1 MTFYPYTAII
11 RIEDIIQDLQFL
23 EVIYM
28 KMVDVVSIT
37 QAGLNQLIGQGYF
50 PIDTNV
56 DTSSTPAVLTDN
68 DSALLVDMGEVAK
81 GSTLAGDL
89 VFKTMIDQLG
99 KLIIDSRAYVPSLP
113 KLFIDPIEWGGFVE
127 HVRVGLSDVQE
138 VDEMWNPLGFINYK
152 NAAYTDSDGNSYPAG
167 TTYAST
173 IAQKEHGFYRP
184 KVNAKIYKEAKPIMV
199 ALSTAREQ
207 LFSAFKSWDE
217 MNRFLSALYT
227 SVENTL
233 SYKAQLF
240 ALMTLSTG
248 IGTAVALGHEIPLR
262 TMWNATH
269 SATLSSVDEALEH
282 NDFIAYALSQMAETT
297 DNMTMFSTAFNNG
310 VEPVF
315 TPKED
320 NRLILL
326 SKFANIAKFGVRANT
341 YNEELLGIGDFDR
354 VTAWQAIN
362 AGADNFDFSAVSTIR
377 LSAASVT
384 KLGLTPDTGE
394 TYATISNIVGLM
406 YDRYALGVTLD
417 KKKVTQNYI
426 AVNDTWNS
434 FYHSLVNY
442 VCNPDYNIAVFTL
455 N

>member
-1 MTFYPYTAII
+1 
-11 RIEDIIQDLQFL
+11 
-23 EVIYM
+23 M
-28 KMVDVVSIT
+28 KIVDVVSIV
-37 QAGLNQLIGQGYF
+37 QSGLNQLINQGYF

-56 DTSSTPAVLTDN
+56 DTSATPANLTAT

-81 GSTLAGDL
+81 ASSLAGDL

-99 KLIIDSRAYVPSLP
+99 KLIIDSRAYIPSLP
-113 KLFIDPIEWGGFVE
+113 KLFVDPIEWGGFVE
-127 HVRVGLSDVQE
+127 HVRVGLSDIQE

-152 NAAYTDSDGNSYPAG
+152 NATYTDSDGNVYPAG
-167 TTYAST
+167 TTYADT
-173 IAQKEHGFYRP
+173 IAQKEHAFYRP
-184 KVNAKIYKEAKPIMV
+184 KVNAKIYKEAKAVMV

-207 LFSAFKSWDE
+207 LFTAFKSWDE
-217 MNRFLSALYT
+217 MNKFLSALYT

-233 SYKAQLF
+233 SYKAELY
-240 ALMTLSTG
+240 ALMTVSTG
-248 IGTAVALGHEIPLR
+248 IGTAVALGHEIPLV

-269 SATLSSVDEALEH
+269 TTTINSVDEALEN
-282 NDFIAYALSQMAETT
+282 NDFIAYALSIIAETK
-297 DNMTMFSTAFNNG
+297 DNMKMFSTAFNNG
-310 VEPVF
+310 IEPVF

-320 NRLILL
+320 NRLIIL

-362 AGADNFDFSAVSTIR
+362 AGGNNFDFGAVSTIR
-377 LSAASVT
+377 LSAGSVT
-384 KLGLTPDTGE
+384 KLGLTPDTGQ
-394 TYATISNIVGLM
+394 TYATISNIIGLM
-406 YDRYALGVTLD
+406 YDKYALGITLD
-417 KKKVTQNYI
+417 KKRVTQNYI

>member
-1 MTFYPYTAII
+1 
-11 RIEDIIQDLQFL
+11 
-23 EVIYM
+23 M
-28 KMVDVVSIT
+28 KIVDVVSIV
-37 QAGLNQLIGQGYF
+37 QSGLNQLINQGYF

-56 DTSSTPAVLTDN
+56 DTSATPANLTAN
-68 DSALLVDMGEVAK
+68 DSAMLVDMGEVAK
-81 GSTLAGDL
+81 GSSLAGDL

-99 KLIIDSRAYVPSLP
+99 KLIIDSRAYIPSLT
-113 KLFIDPIEWGGFVE
+113 KLFVDPIEWGGFVE
-127 HVRVGLSDVQE
+127 HVRVGLSDIQE

-152 NAAYTDSDGNSYPAG
+152 NAPFTDSDGNKYPAG
-167 TTYAST
+167 TTYADT
-173 IAQKEHGFYRP
+173 IAQKEHAFYRP
-184 KVNAKIYKEAKPIMV
+184 KVNAKIYKEAKAVMV

-207 LFSAFKSWDE
+207 LFTAFKSWDE
-217 MNRFLSALYT
+217 MNKFLSALYT

-233 SYKAQLF
+233 SYKAELY
-240 ALMTLSTG
+240 AMMTVSTG
-248 IGTAVALGHEIPLR
+248 IGTAVALGHEIPLV

-269 SATLSSVDEALEH
+269 TTTINSVDKALEN
-282 NDFIAYALSQMAETT
+282 NDFIAYALSIIAETK
-297 DNMTMFSTAFNNG
+297 DNMKMFSTAFNNG

-320 NRLILL
+320 NRLIIL

-362 AGADNFDFSAVSTIR
+362 AGGNNFDFGAVSTIR
-377 LSAASVT
+377 LSSGSVT
-384 KLGLTPDTGE
+384 KLGLTPDTGQ
-394 TYATISNIVGLM
+394 TYATISNIIGLM
-406 YDRYALGVTLD
+406 YDKYALGITLD
-417 KKKVTQNYI
+417 KKRVTQNYI

>member
-1 MTFYPYTAII
+1 
-11 RIEDIIQDLQFL
+11 
-23 EVIYM
+23 M
-28 KMVDVVSIT
+28 KIVDVVSIV
-37 QAGLNQLIGQGYF
+37 QSGLNQLINQGYF

-56 DTSSTPAVLTDN
+56 DTSSTPANLTAT

-81 GSTLAGDL
+81 GSSLAGDL

-99 KLIIDSRAYVPSLP
+99 KLIIDSRAYIPSLP
-113 KLFIDPIEWGGFVE
+113 KLFVDPIEWGGFVE
-127 HVRVGLSDVQE
+127 HVRVGLSDIQE

-152 NAAYTDSDGNSYPAG
+152 NATYTDSDGNVYPAG
-167 TTYAST
+167 TTYADT
-173 IAQKEHGFYRP
+173 IAQKEHAFYRP
-184 KVNAKIYKEAKPIMV
+184 KVNAKIYKEAKAVMV

-207 LFSAFKSWDE
+207 LFTAFKSWDE
-217 MNRFLSALYT
+217 MNKFLSALYT

-233 SYKAQLF
+233 SYKAELY
-240 ALMTLSTG
+240 ALMTVSTG
-248 IGTAVALGHEIPLR
+248 IGTAVALGHEIPLV

-269 SATLSSVDEALEH
+269 TTTINSVDEALEN
-282 NDFIAYALSQMAETT
+282 NDFIAYALSIIAETK
-297 DNMTMFSTAFNNG
+297 DNMKMFSTAFNNG
-310 VEPVF
+310 IEPVF

-320 NRLILL
+320 NRLIIL

-362 AGADNFDFSAVSTIR
+362 AGGNNFDFGAVSTIR
-377 LSAASVT
+377 LSAGSVT
-384 KLGLTPDTGE
+384 KLGLTPDTGQ
-394 TYATISNIVGLM
+394 TYATISNIIGLM
-406 YDRYALGVTLD
+406 YDKYALGITLD
-417 KKKVTQNYI
+417 KKRVTQNYI

>member
-1 MTFYPYTAII
+1 
-11 RIEDIIQDLQFL
+11 
-23 EVIYM
+23 M
-28 KMVDVVSIT
+28 KIVDVVSIV
-37 QAGLNQLIGQGYF
+37 QSGLNQLINQGYF

-56 DTSSTPAVLTDN
+56 DTSATPANLTAN

-81 GSTLAGDL
+81 GSSLAGDL

-99 KLIIDSRAYVPSLP
+99 KLIIDSRAYIPSLP
-113 KLFIDPIEWGGFVE
+113 KLFVDPIEWGGFVE
-127 HVRVGLSDVQE
+127 HVRVGLSDIQE

-152 NAAYTDSDGNSYPAG
+152 NATYTDSDGNVYPAG
-167 TTYAST
+167 TTYADT
-173 IAQKEHGFYRP
+173 IAQKEHAFYRP
-184 KVNAKIYKEAKPIMV
+184 KVNAKIYKEAKPVMV

-217 MNRFLSALYT
+217 MNKFLSALYT

-233 SYKAQLF
+233 SYKAELY
-240 ALMTLSTG
+240 ALMTVSTG
-248 IGTAVALGHEIPLR
+248 IGTAVALGHEIPLV

-269 SATLSSVDEALEH
+269 TVTINSVDEALEN
-282 NDFIAYALSQMAETT
+282 NDFIAYALSIIAETK
-297 DNMTMFSTAFNNG
+297 DNMKMFSTAFNNG
-310 VEPVF
+310 IEPVF

-320 NRLILL
+320 NRLIIL

-362 AGADNFDFSAVSTIR
+362 AGGNNFDFGAVSTIR
-377 LSAASVT
+377 LSAGSVT
-384 KLGLTPDTGE
+384 KLGLTPDTGQ
-394 TYATISNIVGLM
+394 TYATISNVIGLM
-406 YDRYALGVTLD
+406 YDKYALGITLD
-417 KKKVTQNYI
+417 KKRVTQNYI

>member
-1 MTFYPYTAII
+1 
-11 RIEDIIQDLQFL
+11 
-23 EVIYM
+23 M
-28 KMVDVVSIT
+28 KIVDVVSIV
-37 QAGLNQLIGQGYF
+37 QSGLNQLINQGYF

-56 DTSSTPAVLTDN
+56 DTSSTPANLTAT

-81 GSTLAGDL
+81 GSSLAGDL

-99 KLIIDSRAYVPSLP
+99 KLIIDSRAYIPSLP
-113 KLFIDPIEWGGFVE
+113 KLFVDPIEWGGFVE
-127 HVRVGLSDVQE
+127 HVRVGLSDIQE

-152 NAAYTDSDGNSYPAG
+152 NATYTDSDGNVYPAG
-167 TTYAST
+167 TTYADT
-173 IAQKEHGFYRP
+173 IAQKEHAFYRP
-184 KVNAKIYKEAKPIMV
+184 KVNAKIYKEAKAVMV

-207 LFSAFKSWDE
+207 LFTAFKSWDE
-217 MNRFLSALYT
+217 MNKFLSALYT

-233 SYKAQLF
+233 SYKAELY
-240 ALMTLSTG
+240 ALMTVSTG
-248 IGTAVALGHEIPLR
+248 IGTAVALGHEIPLV

-269 SATLSSVDEALEH
+269 TTTINSVDEALE
-282 NDFIAYALSQMAETT
+282 NNEFIAYALSIIAETK
-297 DNMTMFSTAFNNG
+297 DNMKMFSTAFNNG
-310 VEPVF
+310 TEPVF

-320 NRLILL
+320 NRLIIL

-362 AGADNFDFSAVSTIR
+362 AGGNNFDFGAVSTIR
-377 LSAASVT
+377 LSAGSVT
-384 KLGLTPDTGE
+384 KLGLTPDTGQ
-394 TYATISNIVGLM
+394 TYSTISNIIGLM
-406 YDRYALGVTLD
+406 YDKYALGITLD
-417 KKKVTQNYI
+417 KKRVTQNYI

>member
-1 MTFYPYTAII
+1 MDLEII
-11 RIEDIIQDLQFL
+11 RGDF
-23 EVIYM
+23 M
-28 KMVDVVSIT
+28 KIVDVVSIV
-37 QAGLNQLIGQGYF
+37 QSGLNQLINQGYF

-56 DTSSTPAVLTDN
+56 DTSATPANLTAT

-81 GSTLAGDL
+81 GSSLAGDL

-99 KLIIDSRAYVPSLP
+99 KLIIDSRAYIPSLP
-113 KLFIDPIEWGGFVE
+113 KLFVDPIEWGGFVE
-127 HVRVGLSDVQE
+127 HVRVGLSDIQE

-152 NAAYTDSDGNSYPAG
+152 NATYTDSDGNVYPAG
-167 TTYAST
+167 TTYADT
-173 IAQKEHGFYRP
+173 IAQKEHAFYRP
-184 KVNAKIYKEAKPIMV
+184 KVNAKIYKEAKAVMV

-207 LFSAFKSWDE
+207 LFTAFKSWDE
-217 MNRFLSALYT
+217 MNKFLSALYT

-233 SYKAQLF
+233 SYKAELY
-240 ALMTLSTG
+240 ALMTVSTG
-248 IGTAVALGHEIPLR
+248 IGTAVALGHEIPLV

-269 SATLSSVDEALEH
+269 TTTINSVDEALEN
-282 NDFIAYALSQMAETT
+282 NDFIAYALSIIAETK
-297 DNMTMFSTAFNNG
+297 DNMKMFSTAFNNG
-310 VEPVF
+310 IEPVF

-320 NRLILL
+320 NRLIIL

-362 AGADNFDFSAVSTIR
+362 AGGNNFDFGAVSTIR
-377 LSAASVT
+377 LSAGSVT
-384 KLGLTPDTGE
+384 KLGLTPDTGQ
-394 TYATISNIVGLM
+394 TYATISNIIGLM
-406 YDRYALGVTLD
+406 YDKYALGITLD
-417 KKKVTQNYI
+417 KKRVTQNYI

>member
-1 MTFYPYTAII
+1 
-11 RIEDIIQDLQFL
+11 
-23 EVIYM
+23 M
-28 KMVDVVSIT
+28 KIVDVVSIV
-37 QAGLNQLIGQGYF
+37 QSGLNQLINQGYF

-56 DTSSTPAVLTDN
+56 DTSATPANLTAT

-81 GSTLAGDL
+81 GSSLAGDL

-99 KLIIDSRAYVPSLP
+99 KLIIDSRAYIPSLP
-113 KLFIDPIEWGGFVE
+113 KLFVDPIEWGGFVE
-127 HVRVGLSDVQE
+127 HVRVGLSDIQE

-152 NAAYTDSDGNSYPAG
+152 NATYTDSDGNVYPAG
-167 TTYAST
+167 TTYADT
-173 IAQKEHGFYRP
+173 IAQKEHAFYRP
-184 KVNAKIYKEAKPIMV
+184 NVNAKIYKEAKAVMV

-207 LFSAFKSWDE
+207 LFTAFKSWDE
-217 MNRFLSALYT
+217 MNKFLSALYT

-233 SYKAQLF
+233 SYKAELY
-240 ALMTLSTG
+240 ALMTVSTG
-248 IGTAVALGHEIPLR
+248 IGTAVALGHEIPLV

-269 SATLSSVDEALEH
+269 TTTINSVDEALEN
-282 NDFIAYALSQMAETT
+282 NDFIAYSLSIIAETK
-297 DNMTMFSTAFNNG
+297 DNMKMFSTAFNNG
-310 VEPVF
+310 IEPVF

-320 NRLILL
+320 NRLIIL

-362 AGADNFDFSAVSTIR
+362 AGGNNFDFGAVSTIR
-377 LSAASVT
+377 LSAGSAT
-384 KLGLTPDTGE
+384 KLGLTPDTGQ
-394 TYATISNIVGLM
+394 TYATINNIIGLM
-406 YDRYALGVTLD
+406 YDKYALGITLD
-417 KKKVTQNYI
+417 KKRVTQNYI